1 MRAEGCSDAAV
12 AAFRHNYEALASGET
27 GLLAESDIAPVES
40 LPRLDDLKGALWC
53 SNHELCS
60 VMLPPCGCVY
70 ASLTRRFRWSFA
82 GAADGVDLKA
92 LLSQTC
98 VLKLNGGLGT
108 SMGLEKAKS
117 LLEVK
122 DGHTFLDLIALQV
135 KHQRQALGVP
145 LRFVLM
151 NSFSTSADTKAALA
165 ARHPELVGEPHWEL
179 LQNKS
184 PKVDKANL
192 QPASWPA
199 NPALEWC
206 PPGHGDIYAALAG
219 SGMLDA
225 LLAEGVQYLF
235 VSNSD
240 NLGATLDVDLLAHF
254 AAQGLPFLMECA
266 QRTAADKKGGHLAK
280 RASDGL
286 LLLRESAQCPKADE
300 GAFQDVARHR
310 FFNTNNLWLNLKALQ
325 AKLAASGGALK
336 LPLIKN
342 DKTVDPRDKKSTP
355 VLQLETA
362 MGAAIECF
370 PGAGAVVVP
379 RSRFAP
385 VKTCG
390 DLFLLR
396 TDAYLVT
403 PQSTVTLAPGVS
415 PAPLVKLDDAHYKL
429 VDQLDA
435 LVKPGCY
442 PSLAGC
448 TALTL
453 KGPVK
458 FASPGVVVKGTVTIT
473 AAGPEPAEVA
483 AGEYADREVEL

>member
-1 MRAEGCSDAAV
+1 MRARGVRAAAADAP
-12 AAFRHNYEALASGET
+12 GP
-27 GLLAESDIAPVES
+27 APE
-40 LPRLDDLKGALWC
+40 
-53 SNHELCS
+53 
-60 VMLPPCGCVY
+60 
-70 ASLTRRFRWSFA
+70 RRPA
-82 GAADGVDLKA
+82 GAASGDAAKA
-92 LLSQTC
+92 LLAQTC

-117 LLEVK
+117 LLVVK
-122 DGHTFLDLIALQV
+122 EGNTFLDLIALQV
-135 KHQRQALGVP
+135 KHQRGAFGSDVK
-145 LRFVLM
+145 FVLM
-151 NSFSTSADTKAALA
+151 NSFSTSADTKAFLA
-165 ARHPELVGEPHWEL
+165 AKHADLLAETHIEL

-184 PKVDKANL
+184 PKVDKATM

-199 NPALEWC
+199 APALEWC

-225 LLAEGVQYLF
+225 LLADGLKYMF

-240 NLGATLDVDLLAHF
+240 NLGATLDLDLLAHF
-254 AAQGLPFLMECA
+254 AGKNVPFLMECA
-266 QRTAADKKGGHLAK
+266 ARTAADKKGGHLAR
-280 RASDGL
+280 RAADGG

-300 GAFQDVARHR
+300 DAFQDVKRHK
-310 FFNTNNLWLNLKALQ
+310 FFNTNNLWINLPALKA
-325 AKLAASGGALK
+325 KLDAAGGALV

-370 PGAGAVVVP
+370 PGADAVVVP

-385 VKTCG
+385 VKTCS
-390 DLFLLR
+390 DLLLLR
-396 TDAYLVT
+396 SDAYTLTPESTLV
-403 PQSTVTLAPGVS
+403 LAPGVAA
-415 PAPLVKLDDAHYKL
+415 APLVKLDDAHYKL

-435 LVKPGCY
+435 LAPVP
-442 PSLAGC
+442 PSLKGC
-448 TALTL
+448 TSLTV

-458 FASPGVVVKGTVTIT
+458 FAAQGVVLKGAVTFS

-483 AGEYADREVEL
+483 PGVYEDTSVDL

>member
-1 MRAEGCSDAAV
+1 M
-12 AAFRHNYEALASGET
+12 AAFRHNYEALASGES

-40 LPRLDDLKGALWC
+40 LPSLDDLKGEC
-53 SNHELCS
+53 
-60 VMLPPCGCVY
+60 PPVRVGIRGVCLADIQVP
-70 ASLTRRFRWSFA
+70 LFA
-82 GAADGVDLKA
+82 GAAASVDLPA

-108 SMGLEKAKS
+108 SMGLEQAKS

-135 KHQRQALGVP
+135 KHQRETLGVP

-151 NSFSTSADTKAALA
+151 NSFSTSADTAAALR
-165 ARHPELVGEPHWEL
+165 ARHPELVEGQWEL
-179 LQNKS
+179 MQNKS
-184 PKVDKANL
+184 PKVDKATM

-199 NPALEWC
+199 NPSLEWC

-225 LLAEGVQYLF
+225 LLSAGVQYLF

-254 AAQGLPFLMECA
+254 AAQGQPFLMECA

-300 GAFQDVARHR
+300 PSFQDVARHR

-325 AKLAASGGALK
+325 AKLVASGGALK

-396 TDAYLVT
+396 TDAYVVS
-403 PQSTVTLAPGVS
+403 PESTITLAPGVTA
-415 PAPLVKLDDAHYKL
+415 APLVKLDDGFYKL
-429 VDQLDA
+429 VDQLDG

-458 FASPGVVVKGTVTIT
+458 FAAPGVVIKGTVTIT
-473 AAGPEPAEVA
+473 APGPEPAEVA
-483 AGEYADREVEL
+483 PGTYEDTDIAL